1 MKASA
6 AILAIFLV
14 AGSALAQDSRNERRP
29 DYSRETLQRLFI
41 DAGEFDDGL
50 QFRDGAVRF
59 GAFGT
64 TFDVNIPRILA
75 PLSGSVIGVTQ
86 SWPDPFALTNTQIA
100 TSRRAWRTQRA
111 VNAELRRIEAM
122 DRARLRVNTR

>member
-1 MKASA
+1 MRASA
-6 AILAIFLV
+6 TILALFLV
-14 AGSALAQDSRNERRP
+14 AGSALAQDSRTQRRP

-41 DAGEFDDGL
+41 DAGDLDDGL
-50 QFRDGAVRF
+50 RFRDGAVRF

-86 SWPDPFALTNTQIA
+86 TWPDPFALTNTQIA

-111 VNAELRRIEAM
+111 LSAELRRIESM
-122 DRARLRVNTR
+122 DRARIRVSTR